1 VNASNNSSSTLSSSS
16 SLSSQ
21 QRSGGWIEEVYHV
34 EHDFL
39 VFTLALPNHPFSI
52 DMFQSLAIVAPMFPN
67 LTITVGSGYE
77 FNELCKQ
84 FSVHSYPKML
94 FFEKGVLKG
103 RYNKNVYTPGVVA
116 AQIARWMSVDA
127 PKANPF
133 GTFSTADYLSYS
145 ITGVLSHAMPN
156 NFEQLMRI
164 VEEFDLGQ
172 PLEPIAG
179 SVEWLSRYD
188 KTIFFLSG
196 LYWIVRMCTFVLN
209 KIKKQ

>member
-1 VNASNNSSSTLSSSS
+1 
-16 SLSSQ
+16 
-21 QRSGGWIEEVYHV
+21 
-34 EHDFL
+34 
-39 VFTLALPNHPFSI
+39 
-52 DMFQSLAIVAPMFPN
+52 MFH
-67 LTITVGSGYE
+67 
-77 FNELCKQ
+77 NELCKQ

-188 KTIFFLSG
+188 KTIFFISAGSVFLRRGTGGGMPGWASHRRQSG
-196 LYWIVRMCTFVLN
+196 PPGR
-209 KIKKQ
+209 